1 MGEAAILPS
10 TATMQV
16 KIDSKPHVNLPGD
29 NSRERMDFEMQRCS
43 VLKSQNIDVKGE
55 MHYVGFVAR

>member
-1 MGEAAILPS
+1 
-10 TATMQV
+10 MQD
-16 KIDSKPHVNLPGD
+16 KIDSKPHFNLPGD